1 MSNRVMWSGRFK
13 EIASDQTLAFSS
25 SLSVDRRLA
34 WYDIVGSIA
43 HARMLAKQGILP
55 RSEVQTMVH
64 GLHDLMEE
72 LETGDFRFSDKL
84 EDVHTNVEFR
94 LTERI
99 GEAGARLHTARSRN
113 DQVATDFRMFLRDY
127 TLETCSL
134 IANLQ
139 KMLIAKAEEHFDT
152 IVPGFTHMQHAQPV
166 TLAHHLLAHVARLQR
181 DLERCLD
188 SYQRL
193 NICPLGSAA
202 LAGTTFPIDR
212 IYVAKSLG
220 FKAPCENSMDGV
232 SDRDFAAEYGF
243 IATMCMMH
251 LSSLCE
257 EIVLWSS
264 PEFGF
269 VEVSDAFATGS
280 SIMPQKK
287 NPDVAELVRGRSSIA
302 LGELTALLAMLKAL
316 PLSYNRDLQEDKARV
331 FAIADTLTSCLT
343 ITASM
348 ISTSKYDTDRML
360 AACVKGYLNATE
372 LADYLV
378 VKGIPF
384 RHAHEITGKVVRYAI
399 DKNVGLQDLTLK
411 EMRGFSKV
419 IHKDAFKV
427 LSVQSCVERRKSYGG
442 TAPSAV
448 REQLRNARSASLAAE
463 KRGNSE
469 SKKLKAAYSK
479 LLAPA

>member
-1 MSNRVMWSGRFK
+1 MWAGRFK

-25 SLSVDRRLA
+25 SLLIDRRLA

-43 HARMLAKQGILP
+43 HARMLAKQRILP
-55 RSEVQTMVH
+55 KSDVQSMVT

-72 LETGDFRFSDKL
+72 LETGDFRFSEKL

-139 KMLIAKAEEHFDT
+139 KVLMAKAEEHIDT
-152 IVPGFTHMQHAQPV
+152 IMPGFTHMQHAQPV
-166 TLAHHLLAHVARLQR
+166 TLAHHLLSHVARLQR

-193 NICPLGSAA
+193 NVCPLGSAA

-212 IYVAKSLG
+212 AYVSRSLG

-243 IATMCMMH
+243 VSTLCMMH
-251 LSSLCE
+251 LSSICE

-287 NPDVAELVRGRSSIA
+287 NPDVAELVRGRSSVA
-302 LGELTALLAMLKAL
+302 LGELTALLTMLKAL
-316 PLSYNRDLQEDKARV
+316 PLTYNRDLQEDKARV

-348 ISTSKYDTDRML
+348 ISTSKYDKERML
-360 AACVKGYLNATE
+360 AACQKGYLNATE

-378 VKGIPF
+378 VKGVPF
-384 RHAHEITGKVVRYAI
+384 RHAHEITGKAVRYAI
-399 DKNVGLQDLTLK
+399 EKNVSLQDLTLK
-411 EMRGFSKV
+411 EMRSFSSIIK
-419 IHKDAFKV
+419 KDVFKV
-427 LSVQSCVERRKSYGG
+427 LSVQSCVERRTSYGG
-442 TAPSAV
+442 TASSAV
-448 REQLRNARSASLAAE
+448 KEQLRRARSISLSGEKKAE
-463 KRGNSE
+463 AEGKR
-469 SKKLKAAYSK
+469 LKAAYSK

>member
-1 MSNRVMWSGRFK
+1 MWSGRFK
-13 EIASDQTLAFSS
+13 EIASDQTLTFSS

-55 RSEVQTMVH
+55 KADVHSMVN

-72 LETGDFRFSDKL
+72 LETSDFRFSDKL

-139 KMLIAKAEEHFDT
+139 KVLIAKAEEHVDT
-152 IVPGFTHMQHAQPV
+152 IMPGFTHMQHAQPV

-193 NICPLGSAA
+193 NVCPLGSAA

-212 IYVAKSLG
+212 AYVAKSLG
-220 FKAPCENSMDGV
+220 FKAACENSMDGV

-243 IATMCMMH
+243 VAALCMMH

-257 EIVLWSS
+257 EVVIWSS

-269 VEVSDAFATGS
+269 MEVSDAFATGS

-302 LGELTALLAMLKAL
+302 LGELTAILAMLKAL
-316 PLSYNRDLQEDKARV
+316 PLTYNRDLQEDKARV
-331 FAIADTLTSCLT
+331 FAIADTLTSCLS

-348 ISTSKYDTDRML
+348 VSTSKYDKERML
-360 AACVKGYLNATE
+360 AACQKGYLNATE

-384 RHAHEITGKVVRYAI
+384 RHAHEITGKAVRHAI
-399 DKNVGLQDLTLK
+399 EKNVSLQDLTIK
-411 EMRGFSKV
+411 ELRGFSTA
-419 IHKDAFKV
+419 IQKDVFKT
-427 LSVQSCVERRKSYGG
+427 LSVKSCVERRTSYGG
-442 TAPSAV
+442 TAPSV
-448 REQLRNARSASLAAE
+448 VLEQLRRARSTSLEAE
-463 KRGNSE
+463 KKADVE
-469 SKKLKAAYSK
+469 SRKLKAAYSK

>member
-1 MSNRVMWSGRFK
+1 LSDRVLWSGRFK
-13 EIASDQTLAFSS
+13 EIASDQTLAFTS

-43 HARMLAKQGILP
+43 HARMLAKQRILP
-55 RSEVQTMVH
+55 RSEVQTMIH

-72 LETGDFRFSDKL
+72 LETDDFRFSEKL

-139 KMLIAKAEEHFDT
+139 KILMAKAEEHVDT
-152 IVPGFTHMQHAQPV
+152 ILPGFTHMQHAQPV

-188 SYQRL
+188 SYHRL
-193 NICPLGSAA
+193 NVCPLGSAA

-212 IYVAKSLG
+212 MYVAKSLG
-220 FKAPCENSMDGV
+220 FRAPCENSMDGV

-287 NPDVAELVRGRSSIA
+287 NPDVAELVRSRSSIA

-360 AACVKGYLNATE
+360 TACLKGYLNATE

-378 VKGIPF
+378 LKGIPF

-399 DKNVGLQDLTLK
+399 DKKVNLEDLTIK
-411 EMRGFSKV
+411 EMRRFSGA
-419 IHKDAFKV
+419 IQKDVFKV
-427 LSVQSCVERRKSYGG
+427 LSVRSCVERRKSYGG
-442 TAPSAV
+442 TSPSAV

-463 KRGNSE
+463 KLAGDE
-469 SKKLKAAYSK
+469 SKKLKAAYSR
-479 LLAPA
+479 LLAPT

>member
-1 MSNRVMWSGRFK
+1 
-13 EIASDQTLAFSS
+13 
-25 SLSVDRRLA
+25 
-34 WYDIVGSIA
+34 
-43 HARMLAKQGILP
+43 
-55 RSEVQTMVH
+55 
-64 GLHDLMEE
+64 
-72 LETGDFRFSDKL
+72 
-84 EDVHTNVEFR
+84 
-94 LTERI
+94 
-99 GEAGARLHTARSRN
+99 
-113 DQVATDFRMFLRDY
+113 VATDFRMFLRDY

-139 KMLIAKAEEHFDT
+139 KVLIAKAEEHIDT
-152 IVPGFTHMQHAQPV
+152 IMPGFTHMQHAQPV

-193 NICPLGSAA
+193 NVCPLGSAA

-212 IYVAKSLG
+212 SYVARSLG
-220 FKAPCENSMDGV
+220 FKTPCENSMDGV

-243 IATMCMMH
+243 VAALCMMH

-269 VEVSDAFATGS
+269 MEVSDAFATGS

-302 LGELTALLAMLKAL
+302 LGELTALLVMLKAL

-331 FAIADTLTSCLT
+331 FAIADMLTSCLS

-348 ISTSKYDTDRML
+348 ISTSKYEKDRML
-360 AACVKGYLNATE
+360 AACLKGYLNATE

-399 DKNVGLQDLTLK
+399 DKNVNLQDLTIK
-411 EMRGFSKV
+411 DMRNFSTA
-419 IHKDAFKV
+419 IQKDVFKM
-427 LSVQSCVERRKSYGG
+427 LSVRSCVERRTSYGG
-442 TAPSAV
+442 TAPSVV
-448 REQLRNARSASLAAE
+448 REQLRRARSASQDAE
-463 KRGNSE
+463 KKADAE
-469 SKKLKAAYSK
+469 SRKLKAAYSK